1 MMTAKKTE
9 QKNIYYV
16 GIEDPTDFRRE
27 LLSSAKG
34 IIISLKKYERIKD
47 NRIMKVK
54 LFSQL
59 QVYIKE
65 INVLMKK
72 LDGYLPETKLRHLPV
87 EKQPIKKTKSKKE
100 SKAEEKKKTEEEK
113 PKKLEKPVREYTEL
127 EKLEKELSMIENKL
141 KTI

>member
-1 MMTAKKTE
+1 MATKKTE

-34 IIISLKKYERIKD
+34 IIISLKKYERVKA
-47 NRIMKVK
+47 NRILKVK

-72 LDGYLPETKLRHLPV
+72 LDGYLPETKLRHLPT
-87 EKQPIKKTKSKKE
+87 EKVKSSKKHSNKKE
-100 SKAEEKKKTEEEK
+100 KVEERKEQEEK
-113 PKKLEKPVREYTEL
+113 PKILRKPAREYTEL

-141 KTI
+141 SNI